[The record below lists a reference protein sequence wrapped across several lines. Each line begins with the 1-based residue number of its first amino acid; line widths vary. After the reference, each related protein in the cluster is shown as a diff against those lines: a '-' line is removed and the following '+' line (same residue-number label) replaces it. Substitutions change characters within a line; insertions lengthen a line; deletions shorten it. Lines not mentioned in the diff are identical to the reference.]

1 MTAFDRRSHFKFHS
15 FVQRSIGQVLV
26 FHDILNLSFGHPAKF
41 VRRYADAAAFFGNI
55 VGGLTQPIFNNGL
68 NRQRLEVAKAQQQ
81 EFLLTFQ
88 KTLLI
93 AGQDVSNALYDYQA
107 ATEKIGIRKQQLHFL
122 EKSVEFTRELMK
134 YNANTNYTDVLTSEQ
149 NLLSAQIN
157 SIDDRL
163 QQLQAVITLYASLGG
178 GWR

>member
-1 MTAFDRRSHFKFHS
+1 MASPKLEQGLRRTRPCHQKLALAALGTLTVSMVWVAAGGASAVTAHS
-15 FVQRSIGQVLV
+15 APRVTVAAI
-26 FHDILNLSFGHPAKF
+26 DPA
-41 VRRYADAAAFFGNI
+41 
-55 VGGLTQPIFNNGL
+55 LT
-68 NRQRLEVAKAQQQ
+68 
-81 EFLLTFQ
+81 
-88 KTLLI
+88 
-93 AGQDVSNALYDYQA
+93 AGQEVSNALYDYQA
-107 ATEKIGIRKQQLHFL
+107 ATEKIDIRKKQLHFL
-122 EKSVEFTRELMK
+122 EKSVEFTKELMK